1 MEAAIALPATPARVD
16 TRDTSSAALA
26 SVGAREMSKSLQ
38 VVYDVIALG
47 MRRGR
52 ADMSLQE
59 IQELYESTNP
69 GKRMDLNRVSARVAD
84 LVAAKR
90 VARKSDTRPCSRS
103 GKPIHP
109 VYIEPTQPRLFA

>member
-1 MEAAIALPATPARVD
+1 MEAALAPQATAERVN
-16 TRDTSSAALA
+16 TLDTSSAALRA
-26 SVGAREMSKSLQ
+26 VGVRAMSRSLQ
-38 VVYDVIALG
+38 EVYDVIALG

-52 ADMSLQE
+52 VDMSLQE

-90 VARKSDTRPCSRS
+90 VVRKADTRPCSRS

-109 VYIEPTQPRLFA
+109 VFIPPSQPRLFA

>member
-1 MEAAIALPATPARVD
+1 MDAAAMTQAQAERVN
-16 TRDTSSAALA
+16 TLDTSSAALA
-26 SVGAREMSKSLQ
+26 AVGVREMSRSLQ

-47 MRRGR
+47 MRCGR
-52 ADMSLQE
+52 VDMSLQE

-90 VARKSDTRPCSRS
+90 VVRKSDTRPCSRS

-109 VYIEPTQPRLFA
+109 VHIEPTQPRLFA